1 MDILVIATDW
11 AKSLGK
17 KSVPEPLLR
26 GGKISKGYVL
36 ALREEG
42 HRVAVTCS
50 YHHALDELC
59 SNLFHFDLIIV
70 NYEEV
75 DHCGLQESAVGGM
88 LVAAVTSFKY
98 VQFFIQM
105 DQRQLSQDRKPT
117 RFIALVPSVSRIV
130 RKVFKEAG
138 FEVFVAPRNFTEF
151 KRKLRMHVK
160 NGAKQAEAA

>member
-1 MDILVIATDW
+1 MNILVIDTNW

-17 KSVPEPLLR
+17 ESAPESLLR

-36 ALREEG
+36 ALRDEG
-42 HRVAVTCS
+42 HQVAVACS

-88 LVAAVTSFKY
+88 LVSAIKSFKY

-105 DQRQLSQDRKPT
+105 DQKRLKQNRKPT
-117 RFIALVPSVSRIV
+117 RFIALVSSGSRIV
-130 RKVFKEAG
+130 SDVFQEAG
-138 FEVFVAPRNFTEF
+138 FEVLVTSGNFTEF

-160 NGAKQAEAA
+160 NGTKQAEAA